1 MTQRRRV
8 REEED
13 LKMFP
18 RFLAVGEWR
27 CQFLKSGRAQFTEVK
42 GKRPLSLG
50 PVS

>member
-27 CQFLKSGRAQFTEVK
+27 CQFLKSGRARFTEVK